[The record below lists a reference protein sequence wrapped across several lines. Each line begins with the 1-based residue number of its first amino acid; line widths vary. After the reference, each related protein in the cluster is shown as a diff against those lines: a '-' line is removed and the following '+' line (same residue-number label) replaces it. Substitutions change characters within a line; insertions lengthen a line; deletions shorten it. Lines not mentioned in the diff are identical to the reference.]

1 MDINKQ
7 NIPISPQGSIKDF
20 WFWKDSELIGFI
32 VWILILL
39 TLVQFCLHHMTAHHK
54 CISYLYDSFFFFFFF
69 ITRPSVDEWRQS
81 GFKILSSQVTSNR
94 PLGCTLKHNVSKI
107 APNRRQQFWLK
118 LFRWRTIHCQKEKK
132 HLEDKRLWK
141 VSTHNLSVSKYEEYE
156 VSHFN
161 GIYPLF

>member
-1 MDINKQ
+1 MLYCTCTELELSSL
-7 NIPISPQGSIKDF
+7 PLPLTFPPQQPRHSHLERYF
-20 WFWKDSELIGFI
+20 
-32 VWILILL
+32 
-39 TLVQFCLHHMTAHHK
+39 TLVEHFHF
-54 CISYLYDSFFFFFFF
+54 FFFFFFF